1 MYKKFGIL
9 EGYVFNTKDYTAFQ
23 MKVIY
28 AVCSWG
34 LGHATRSL
42 PVIRKLID
50 ENNQITIISHDRSL
64 ELLKKELGPNLEYID
79 IRDYPM
85 LLSENSRQ
93 FMAKSMV
100 YWPNFIHR
108 MRHGLSE
115 VTKILKH
122 EKYDLIISDG
132 RYDIYSKKIPSFF
145 ISHMM
150 RILNPLRINMFEK
163 GSETFNLFFFKRFAG
178 VLIPDYSDEN
188 NLSGDLSHNL
198 YKIDEKKLHYIGVL
212 SDFKKKKIKKDID
225 YLLSITG
232 PEPQRS
238 ILEKKLISQAAN
250 LDGKIVATLGK
261 TETKNIVKNDNI
273 ETYSFMTKE
282 QRENILNRSKLV
294 VSRSGYSTI
303 LDLAVIGTKALMTPT
318 PGQTEQEYLAQYHNK
333 KNTFYSVNQNN
344 IDLLRD
350 IEKAKRTTGI
360 NWECD
365 VDKSVENIM
374 HVITSVKKSP
384 FN

>member
-1 MYKKFGIL
+1 MATCIKDL
-9 EGYVFNTKDYTAFQ
+9 VSNNGYIFNTKEDTAFQ
-23 MKVIY
+23 MKIIY

-50 ENNQITIISHDRSL
+50 ENNQLTIISHDRSL
-64 ELLKKELGPNLEYID
+64 ELLKKELGKNLEYID

-85 LLSENSRQ
+85 LLSENSKQ
-93 FMAKSMV
+93 FMAKSMI

-108 MRHGLSE
+108 MRQGLSK
-115 VTKILKH
+115 VTKILQNQ
-122 EKYDLIISDG
+122 KYDLIISDG

-150 RILNPLRINMFEK
+150 RILNPLRIKTFER

-178 VLIPDYSDEN
+178 VLIPDYQGEN

-198 YKIDEKKLHYIGVL
+198 HRIDEEKLHYVGAL
-212 SDFKKKKIKKDID
+212 SDFKNKKIKKDID
-225 YLLSITG
+225 YLISITG

-238 ILEKKLISQAAN
+238 ILEKKLLLQAKN
-250 LDGKIVATLGK
+250 LDGKIVITLGK
-261 TETKNIVKNDNI
+261 TEAKDIIKNDNI
-273 ETYSFMTKE
+273 ETYSYMTKK
-282 QRENILNRSKLV
+282 QRENILNRSKFI

-303 LDLAVIGTKALMTPT
+303 LDLAVIKTKALMTPT

-333 KNTFYSVNQNN
+333 KNK
-344 IDLLRD
+344 IDLNRD
-350 IEKAKRTTGI
+350 IKIAKKTTGI
-360 NWECD
+360 NWKCD
-365 VDKSVENIM
+365 VDESVENI
-374 HVITSVKKSP
+374 IEIINNVKKSP